1 MPETITILI
10 ADDHPVFREGLRSL
24 LETTSDLHVIA
35 EASTGREAV
44 QRTLELRPDITL
56 MDVTMPD
63 GDGIAAVREIR
74 QQIPNAN
81 ILMLTMLQDDDTLF
95 KALRAGSRG
104 YFLKGS
110 TQAQILHAIRGVAAG
125 DAIFGPGVAER
136 VIHYFSITR
145 PPNTPSFP
153 ELTTRE
159 LEILKLM
166 TQRISN
172 PEIAQHLDLGS
183 KTVRNYVSSIISKL
197 QVADR
202 NEAIALA
209 NSTGLNNDN

>member
-1 MPETITILI
+1 MPEAITIII

-24 LETTSDLHVIA
+24 LETTPDLRVIA
-35 EASTGREAV
+35 EASSGQQAV

-63 GDGIAAVREIR
+63 GDGISAVREIR
-74 QQIPNAN
+74 QQIPDAN

-95 KALRAGSRG
+95 NALRAGARG

-136 VIHYFSITR
+136 VIHYFSVTR
-145 PPNTPSFP
+145 IPSVESFP
-153 ELTTRE
+153 ELTNRE

-166 TQRISN
+166 AQRVSN
-172 PEIAQHLDLGS
+172 PEIATRLELGS

-202 NEAIALA
+202 SEAIALA
-209 NSTGLNNDN
+209 RNTGIENG

>member
-1 MPETITILI
+1 MSNPITILI

-24 LETTSDLHVIA
+24 LETTPDLHVIA
-35 EASTGREAV
+35 EASTGHEAV
-44 QRTLELRPDITL
+44 QRTLEFRPDITL

-63 GDGIAAVREIR
+63 GDGISAVREIWQHIR
-74 QQIPNAN
+74 DAKV
-81 ILMLTMLQDDDTLF
+81 LMLTMLQDDETLF

-145 PPNTPSFP
+145 PPNMPNFP
-153 ELTTRE
+153 ELTSRE

-166 TQRISN
+166 TQRTSN
-172 PEIAQHLDLGS
+172 PEIAQQLELGS

-209 NSTGLNNDN
+209 NSSGLNNEN

>member
-1 MPETITILI
+1 MPEVITIII

-24 LETTSDLHVIA
+24 LETTADLRVIA
-35 EASTGREAV
+35 EASTGQEAIHL
-44 QRTLELRPDITL
+44 TLELQPDITL

-63 GDGIAAVREIR
+63 GDGIQAVREIR
-74 QQIPNAN
+74 NHRPNAN
-81 ILMLTMLQDDDTLF
+81 ILMLTMLQDDETLF

-110 TQAQILHAIRGVAAG
+110 TQTQILHAIRGVAAG

-136 VIHYFSITR
+136 VLHYFSVTR
-145 PPNTPSFP
+145 LPNAPSFP
-153 ELTTRE
+153 ELTNRE

-166 TQRISN
+166 TQRIAN
-172 PEIAQHLDLGS
+172 PEIAKHLELGS

-209 NSTGLNNDN
+209 KNTGLNDPE

>member
-35 EASTGREAV
+35 EASSGREAV
-44 QRTLELRPDITL
+44 QRTL
-56 MDVTMPD
+56 
-63 GDGIAAVREIR
+63 EIR

-145 PPNTPSFP
+145 PPNTPNFP
-153 ELTTRE
+153 ELTSRE

-172 PEIAQHLDLGS
+172 PEIAQHLELGP

-209 NSTGLNNDN
+209 NSSGLNNED